1 MKRSFLSSMTSWQ
14 VTIAQEHPSFCRYDV
29 HTSCSLRWSFTVV
42 TSARAL
48 ESTVQYTGVFLIR
61 LGCFSHHFIDQIS
74 CFPSKHNLRF
84 FKESLTTTTTI
95 SSQHFLETFQ
105 LTSTSGS
112 QRARKILLLVITK
125 YAVSQRRGDARLF
138 WA

>member
-1 MKRSFLSSMTSWQ
+1 MKRSFLSSMTSWR
-14 VTIAQEHPSFCRYDV
+14 VTVAQEHPSFCRYDV
-29 HTSCSLRWSFTVV
+29 HTLCSLRWSFSDVGSCSRV
-42 TSARAL
+42 
-48 ESTVQYTGVFLIR
+48 YTGVFPIR

-84 FKESLTTTTTI
+84 FKESLTTTITF

-112 QRARKILLLVITK
+112 QRAREILLLVITK
-125 YAVSQRRGDARLF
+125 YAVSRRFGDARRLF